1 MNGVTLWIN
10 NERYLYD
17 LALDY
22 VRRTRSLHEAA
33 AYFLLHIQK
42 ACNATPENPA
52 TTPDGHEYTH
62 ENVLTAIQY
71 LVADGFSRGDA

>member
-33 AYFLLHIQK
+33 AY
-42 ACNATPENPA
+42 
-52 TTPDGHEYTH
+52 
-62 ENVLTAIQY
+62 
-71 LVADGFSRGDA
+71 

>member
-17 LALDY
+17 LALDC

-33 AYFLLHIQK
+33 AHFNLNIQK

-62 ENVLTAIQY
+62 ENVLAAIRY
-71 LVADGFSRGDA
+71 LVADGFARGEE